1 MIFISSY
8 NRQQYHK
15 SIGLFIHLC
24 IITYYTNVNQAN
36 ITNVYLYRNRTICKC
51 EKVFV
56 SLQRIFVNWSSCIF
70 LSNTTNGVKYPFLV
84 SFLRESDISEQL

>member
-1 MIFISSY
+1 MLFISSY

-24 IITYYTNVNQAN
+24 IITCYTNVNQSN
-36 ITNVYLYRNRTICKC
+36 ITNVYLYQNRTICKC

-56 SLQRIFVNWSSCIF
+56 SLQRIFVNRNICIF